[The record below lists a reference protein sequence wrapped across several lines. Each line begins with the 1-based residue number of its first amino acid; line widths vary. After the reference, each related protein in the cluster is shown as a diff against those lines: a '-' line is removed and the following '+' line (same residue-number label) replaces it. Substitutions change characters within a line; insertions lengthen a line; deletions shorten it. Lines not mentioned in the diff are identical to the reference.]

1 MGGSYDFDVVKIYL
15 GAQYFD
21 EVRLSSLGGVTNQIY
36 GDTTYDDRVTTPINE
51 LLKFKG
57 YGISLTGDAPLGG
70 GTAMFGVG
78 YLDAEAADSMDRVL
92 DISHQRQTSIDIKR
106 YVVSLGYSYPF
117 SKRTDVY
124 GVASYM
130 KDQTDTGFSNGTTE
144 EWDPS
149 AYNIYVGLR
158 HRF

>member
-1 MGGSYDFDVVKIYL
+1 
-15 GAQYFD
+15 
-21 EVRLSSLGGVTNQIY
+21 
-36 GDTTYDDRVTTPINE
+36 
-51 LLKFKG
+51 
-57 YGISLTGDAPLGG
+57 
-70 GTAMFGVG
+70 MFGVG

-92 DISHQRQTSIDIKR
+92 DTKYQRQTSIDIKR
-106 YVVSLGYSYPF
+106 YVISLGYSYPF

-130 KDQTDTGFSNGTTE
+130 KDQTDTGFSNGRTE